1 METAMKAAEP
11 RPANPSTAPTVPR
24 AMDECAEAIVA
35 LRSSVSDLRGALQ
48 IVLSESPSTC
58 AADKREAG
66 NVCTLAN
73 AIHDLTLEVR
83 NATSDLNVM
92 RSELQL

>member
-1 METAMKAAEP
+1 METALKAAEP
-11 RPANPSTAPTVPR
+11 KLASPSNAPAVPQ
-24 AMDECAEAIVA
+24 AMDECAEAVAA
-35 LRSSVSDLRGALQ
+35 LRSSVSELRGALRT
-48 IVLSESPSTC
+48 VLAESPATC
-58 AADKREAG
+58 PADERKSP

-83 NATSDLNVM
+83 DATSDLNVM